1 MQFVWTVAIRLLREG
16 RFQSLLI
23 VGGVTLGVAVVVY
36 VTAIVNGLQSNIIQK
51 TLSTQ
56 PHITIRPLDE
66 TNRRSFAGAPGER
79 VMAEVQQRTQR
90 EETLR
95 DWSRLVT
102 QAREVSGVR
111 NIAVMASGPG
121 FAVKGGVRKSVAL
134 MGVDLA
140 DYLKIVQLED
150 KLLAGRLA
158 LPSGSVL
165 IGSELAADYGLKV
178 GDRLHLI
185 GQPDSDDSFTVA
197 GILDFG
203 LKDLNRRWVLLPL
216 RSAQSLLGYKLD
228 ITEIYL
234 TVDELFAADRIAEQ
248 LAARTGQKVESW
260 IQTNSQLMT
269 ALRSQTASTL
279 MIRLFV
285 MIAVAFGIA
294 SVLVVSVVQRQ
305 REIGILRAM
314 GTPASRIQAIFLL
327 QGGLV
332 GLTGS
337 LLGAVL
343 GGGIAKAFTRLA
355 SNTDGSPLFP
365 VNLTPELFLST
376 AVIAFLVGVLSALAP
391 ARRAAKL
398 DPVEAIR
405 G

>member
-1 MQFVWTVAIRLLREG
+1 MRFVWTVAIRLLREG

-36 VTAIVNGLQSNIIQK
+36 VTAIVNGLQANIIQK

-66 TNRRSFAGAPGER
+66 TNRRSFTGAAGER

-95 DWSRLVT
+95 DWGRLVT
-102 QAREVSGVR
+102 QARAVPGIR
-111 NIAVMASGPG
+111 HIAVMASGPG

-134 MGVDLA
+134 MGVELA
-140 DYLKIVQLED
+140 DYLKIVKLDD

-158 LPSGSVL
+158 LPSGSAL

-178 GDRLHLI
+178 GDRLRLS
-185 GQPDSDDSFTVA
+185 GEPDSDDSFTVA
-197 GILDFG
+197 AILDFG
-203 LKDLNRRWVLLPL
+203 MKDLNRRWIIMPL
-216 RSAQSLLGYKLD
+216 RNAQSLLGYKLD

-248 LAARTGQKVESW
+248 VAARTGQKVESW

-332 GLTGS
+332 GLVGS
-337 LLGAVL
+337 LLGAAL
-343 GGGIAKAFTRLA
+343 GSGIAMGFTRLA
-355 SNTDGSPLFP
+355 SNSDGSPLFP
-365 VNLTPELFLST
+365 VDLSPALFLST
-376 AVIAFLVGVLSALAP
+376 AGIAFVVGVLSALAP